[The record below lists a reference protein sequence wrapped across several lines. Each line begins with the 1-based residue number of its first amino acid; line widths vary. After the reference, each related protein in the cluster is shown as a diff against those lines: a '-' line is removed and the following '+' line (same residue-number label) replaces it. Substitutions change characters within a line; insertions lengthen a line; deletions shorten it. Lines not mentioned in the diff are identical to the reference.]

1 MEHKIKH
8 RNRKDGFYQGKK
20 QDRGRKK
27 VMDRSFGVCNY
38 YQIRFKTFTCE
49 ERANKLRSP
58 CELQA
63 YNLDEE
69 FVVIKSVGHGD
80 LFSR

>member
-49 ERANKLRSP
+49 ERAINWDPRANYKP
-58 CELQA
+58 TP
-63 YNLDEE
+63 
-69 FVVIKSVGHGD
+69 
-80 LFSR
+80 